1 MIIVDPDLCKGCDI
15 CIEACPR
22 NVYAKSVELNKK
34 GVYLPYTEDEKECRK
49 CHLCE
54 LLCPD
59 QAITVEEEND

>member
-15 CIEACPR
+15 CIEFCPR
-22 NVYAKSVELNKK
+22 NVYGRSKEANKK
-34 GVYLPYTEDEKECRK
+34 GVYLPYIDNGEECTK

-59 QAITVEEEND
+59 QAITVEEEDD